1 MTNTPGLSPEQDD
14 VLQQRLKELE
24 AIEVETAT
32 PSTEGEEQ
40 PKPTAAT
47 PQPSTETE
55 AAAPKEETKEK
66 RKEQTSK
73 TLKLSCQFADSKVI
87 SCSIYW

>member
-24 AIEVETAT
+24 AIEVETPT

-40 PKPTAAT
+40 PKPTTAAT
-47 PQPSTETE
+47 PH
-55 AAAPKEETKEK
+55 
-66 RKEQTSK
+66 
-73 TLKLSCQFADSKVI
+73 
-87 SCSIYW
+87 YHY